1 MRVLL
6 IHQNF
11 PGQFRHLA
19 PALAA
24 AGHQVVAIGNRT
36 DRAAPPGVRLLC
48 AGGSVGDELRQPTAE
63 ARCSRQFAQ
72 GRLVARQ
79 LQLLAQ
85 EGWCPDVVV
94 GHPFWGDLLF
104 LDDVFPQVPLV
115 ALMEMDLLG

>member
-24 AGHQVVAIGNRT
+24 AGHGVVAIGNRT
-36 DRAAPPGVRLLC
+36 DRSATPGVRLLC

-72 GRLVARQ
+72 GRLVARRAREPGNGG
-79 LQLLAQ
+79 LAPRC
-85 EGWCPDVVV
+85 GGGP
-94 GHPFWGDLLF
+94 P
-104 LDDVFPQVPLV
+104 
-115 ALMEMDLLG
+115 LLG